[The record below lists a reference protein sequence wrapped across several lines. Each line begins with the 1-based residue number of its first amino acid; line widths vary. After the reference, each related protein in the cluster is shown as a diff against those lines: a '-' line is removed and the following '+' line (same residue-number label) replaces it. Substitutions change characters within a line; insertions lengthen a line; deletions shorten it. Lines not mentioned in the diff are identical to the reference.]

1 MRAILDVFTGLP
13 AVVRGVLAFG
23 FFSIVA
29 IVLFF
34 VAMDLIRLLEM
45 YMAWAAGEKSEGADD
60 ESENGRG

>member
-1 MRAILDVFTGLP
+1 MRAILEVFIGLP

-29 IVLFF
+29 VVLFF

-45 YMAWAAGEKSEGADD
+45 YMAWAADEKPENAED
-60 ESENGRG
+60 ESESGRG